1 MFLVTV
7 LSYSKGWVADHAVV
21 LGIMCI
27 LKDRERVPCRR
38 RVHGYFNAVTAVA
51 VAAAAAD
58 NDDYI
63 SDGEN
68 DDSQKQNAKTG
79 ICNVT

>member
-1 MFLVTV
+1 MLLVSV

-21 LGIMCI
+21 LGFICI

-38 RVHGYFNAVTAVA
+38 RVHGYFNAAAAVVATA
-51 VAAAAAD
+51 VAAAA
-58 NDDYI
+58 DDYI

-68 DDSQKQNAKTG
+68 DSQK
-79 ICNVT
+79 